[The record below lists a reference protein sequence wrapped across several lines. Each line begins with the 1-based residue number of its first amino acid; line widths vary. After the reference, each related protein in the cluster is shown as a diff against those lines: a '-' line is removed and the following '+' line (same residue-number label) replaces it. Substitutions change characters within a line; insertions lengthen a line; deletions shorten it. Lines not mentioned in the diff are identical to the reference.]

1 MMHRSSILATLL
13 RGPLAMAGMRHLA
26 LAAMLLGLASNA
38 AAQPTGFTLSVNPAT
53 VTESADATTI
63 TITATLVG
71 GTFAEDRGVL
81 FSSTATGSTAT
92 EVTDYTRVTTTTLT
106 ILAGQPSGTET
117 FAFTAVADTVA
128 EPAGETVVIG
138 AGVLLGSGFPD
149 TSIPTTTATIT
160 INDPPDTSVPTFS
173 GATISPQRYVTGK
186 MITPLTLPAATG
198 GDGPI
203 VYSILS
209 TNGTTITDLST
220 VIPGL
225 TLDTVAR
232 TITGAPTTLA
242 TQRGYSWAAH
252 DSDTNMASGD
262 RATLGFNITVH
273 ANLVPAFFS
282 GARIADQSYIMG
294 SPITTLTLPLATGG
308 NAPLTYTLTPAI
320 PGVTLNPTSRVLT
333 GTPTAAATSA
343 TYTYTANDADDD
355 TVTLTFNAV
364 VAADSAPDFPAGA
377 SIADQT
383 FTIGDTV
390 ALTLPGITGGTGNIS
405 IAYTLT
411 PALPAGLTFNP
422 ANSVRTITGSPTAA
436 AATAEYTLTV
446 TDGDGNTA
454 VGDTDMLTF
463 SITVMSPDTAP
474 AFAAGASIPAQTFIQ
489 RARITPLTLPL
500 ATGGNG
506 AITYALNPLPGG
518 LTFDPTSRVLSGRP
532 TTLTAATDLT
542 YTAGDSDGSAAGT
555 DQVTLMFSITVE
567 VNIAPAFPEG
577 VFIPNRL
584 YLTGEVVARSL
595 PLVTPGTGNIRIVYS
610 LEPALPAG
618 LTFDTSPP
626 AIRGTLTT
634 ASFLTTTYTY
644 TVRDTDVITS
654 AIDSDSLEFT
664 ITVEADTA
672 PVFAAGEMIRT
683 QTYTQGTAITPLTL
697 PQANGGN
704 SYLTYTLTPAI
715 SGLTLHPTTRVLSG
729 TPTAAVSATP
739 LQINYVVRDQDNNTA
754 IGDSDS
760 LAFAI
765 ILIELDTPPTFAQGV
780 ANQVYLTGEVVNLS
794 LPVVTGGTGNMAITY
809 TLTPA
814 LPAGLTFNPDLRPR
828 AIRGTLTTAAFPTTI
843 YTYTATDTD
852 SNTAPSDSDSLVFS
866 ITVEAAEDAPAFAA
880 GTMIPTQT
888 YTQYTRITPLTFP
901 QATGGNG
908 PLTYTLTSMGSML
921 PRGLTFNA
929 AARPPTLTGVPTSF
943 GVHDLVYT
951 VTDADSNTATGDTA
965 TLAFRITLV
974 EVDTAPTFAD
984 DVSIADQTYL
994 TGEVVELTLPLVTGG
1009 TGNTALIYSLVPA
1022 LPAGLTFDDNLRP
1035 RAIRGTLTT
1044 AVFPTTTYTY
1054 TAADTDANTAAS
1066 DSNSLTFTITVEADT
1081 APVFA
1086 AGEMIRTQT
1095 YTQGTAITPLT
1106 LPQANGGNSYLTYTL
1121 TPAISGLTLH
1131 PITRVLSGTPTA
1143 AVSATPL
1150 QINYMVR
1157 DEDSNTATGD
1167 SDSLAFAIILIELD
1181 TAPAFADGAADKF
1194 YFTGEVVAQT
1204 LPINI
1209 PGNGNTRIDYSLEPA
1224 LPAGLTFNANNR
1236 PPTLRGTLTTGFP
1249 TTTYTYTSTDRDT
1262 NTEASDS
1269 DSLEFTITVEVDTA
1283 PAFADG
1289 TMIPPQTYPQHMMI
1303 TPLTF
1308 PQANG
1313 GNGPLTYT
1321 LTSTGRLPGGLT
1333 FNDAARPPTLT
1344 GVPIDLGEY
1353 DLIYTVTDADSN
1365 TATGDTATLAF
1376 SITLTEVDT
1385 APAFAADVADQIY
1398 LTGEEVVLTLP
1409 VVSPGTGNIGIV
1421 YTLDPPALPAG
1432 LSFYSERRPRV
1443 IAGTATTVFPTR
1455 TYTYTAADRDTNTAT
1470 SDSNLLEFTITV
1482 ESDTAPAFADG
1493 EMIPNQTYTPGMAM
1507 TPLTLP
1513 QATGGNG
1520 PLTYTLTGTTSMLD
1534 AGLTF
1539 DPATRVLSGVP
1550 TAFGR
1555 NDFIYRVTDADNNT
1569 ATGDTATL
1577 AFAIIRVK
1585 PDITPDFAEG
1595 VAIADR
1601 VYVTSEVVAQTLPL
1615 VTGGTG
1621 NGTIVYSLVPAL
1633 PAGLTFNA
1641 DNRPPTLR
1649 GTLTTGVFPITT
1661 YTYTAA
1667 DTDANTEASD
1677 SDSLE
1682 FTITVEVNS
1691 IPTFGGAAVGL
1702 QVYKPGTAI
1711 TPLTLPRALGGNGP
1725 LTYTLTRPGSMLPT
1739 GLTFNP
1745 VTRILSGTPTGRLS
1759 TTDDAFR
1766 FFNYA
1771 VTDADGKDLGDSHII
1786 SFAIILEEVDT
1797 APAFADGV
1805 ADQLYLIGDAVDL
1818 TLPLVTGGTGNSDI
1832 IYTLT
1837 SPAGILP
1844 PGLTFFASHRPQG
1857 IAGTT
1862 TAAFPTRSYTY
1873 TATDTDDN
1881 TEPSDSD
1888 SLMFTITV
1896 AADDTAPAFA
1906 TGAMISD
1913 QTYTQHTMITP
1924 LTFPQATGGNG
1935 PLTYTLTSPGS
1946 GPRSRVPQGLTFNDA
1961 ARPPTLTG
1969 VSFDHGEYDII
1980 YTVTDAD
1987 SNTATGDTATL
1998 TFKIILTEVD
2008 TAPTFAEDV
2017 ADQIYL
2023 TGEVVVLTLP
2033 LVSSGT
2039 GNIGIDYSLAPP
2051 ALPAGLTFYPGRRPR
2066 VIAGTLTTAVFPTRT
2081 YTYTAEDRDTNV
2093 AASDSNLL
2101 EFTITVEADTAP
2113 AFTAGAMIPE
2123 QTYTPGTAMTPLTL
2137 PQATGG
2143 NGPLTYTLTSPGSM
2157 LPRGLTFNDAASPPT
2172 LTGVPTD
2179 LGEYDFIYRVTDAD
2193 SNTATDDTATLT
2205 FRITLIEVDTAPTFA
2220 ADVSIADQLYLTG
2233 EVVAL
2238 TLPVVTDGTG
2248 NTDIFYLLEPA
2259 LPAGLTFYHGLRPRF
2274 IGGTPTAA
2282 FPTTTYTYTATDE
2295 DGNTAPSDSDS
2306 RAFTITVEADTAPAF
2321 TAGAM
2326 IPEQTYTQ
2334 HTMITPLTFPQT
2346 TGGNGPL
2353 TYTLTSPD
2361 GMLPRGLT
2369 FNDAASPPTLTG
2381 VPTDFGVYD
2390 FTYTVTDADSNMATE
2405 DTATLTFRITLT
2417 EVDTAPT
2424 FAAGVSIA
2432 DKFYLTDEEVA
2443 LTLPLTTHGTGNV
2456 AVVYSLTPGP
2466 ARRPD
2471 LQRHQPP
2478 ADHRQDDQHRRLP
2491 DHDLHLHGQRHRH
2504 QHRVER
2510 HQLADL
2516 QHHGG
2521 DGHRPGLH
2529 LRRYVTYRRPD
2540 LHARH
2545 DNYAAVPA
2553 ASHRRQ
2559 RPPHLHPDPG
2569 PARRPDL

>member
-1 MMHRSSILATLL
+1 MMHRSSILAILL

-38 AAQPTGFTLSVNPAT
+38 NAQGDDENIAPAFAA
-53 VTESADATTI
+53 
-63 TITATLVG
+63 
-71 GTFAEDRGVL
+71 
-81 FSSTATGSTAT
+81 
-92 EVTDYTRVTTTTLT
+92 
-106 ILAGQPSGTET
+106 
-117 FAFTAVADTVA
+117 
-128 EPAGETVVIG
+128 
-138 AGVLLGSGFPD
+138 
-149 TSIPTTTATIT
+149 
-160 INDPPDTSVPTFS
+160 

-203 VYSILS
+203 VYSMLAP
-209 TNGTTITDLST
+209 NGAAITDLSL
-220 VIPGL
+220 IIAGL
-225 TLDTVAR
+225 TLDTTAR
-232 TITGAPTTLA
+232 TITGTPSTSSSA
-242 TQRGYSWAAH
+242 RNFSWAAH
-252 DSDTNMASGD
+252 DSDANMASGD
-262 RATLGFNITVH
+262 RATLGFNITVQENLVPAFADGASIADQNH
-273 ANLVPAFFS
+273 LQNSPITALTLPTATGGNGAITYTLTPAIPGLTLNPTSRVLSGTPTAAATTAAHTYTASDADDDTVTLTFNVVVAADLVPTLGTATIADQSFVIGDTVALTLPLVTAGSGNISIAYTLTPALPAGLTYDGAARPPTITGSPTAAAATMEYTYMTTDGDGNTAVGDTDSLMFTITVEANIDPTGVTLSLDPAEVTESADPTTITVTATLVGGTFAVERVVGFSTAGSGSGSTATQNDYTSVGFTPLTIPANMASASTTFSFTAAVDTVADSGETVVIEGILLLPNSQTADTSIPVTSATLTINDPQPLVDTSVPTFSGATISPQRYVTGKMITPVTLPAATGGDGPIVYSMLTANGATITDLSTVIAGLTLDTAARTITGMPTVVLSPRNYSWVAHDSDTNTNSADRDSILFTIGTQANLVPAFFS
-282 GARIADQSYIMG
+282 GARIDDQSYIMG

-308 NAPLTYTLTPAI
+308 DGTLTYTLTPAI
-320 PGVTLNPTSRVLT
+320 PGVTLNPSSRVLT
-333 GTPTAAATSA
+333 GTPTTAATSA

-355 TVTLTFNAV
+355 TVRLTFNAV
-364 VAADSAPDFPAGA
+364 VAADSAPTFPAGA

-390 ALTLPGITGGTGNIS
+390 ALTLPEVTGGTGNIS

-489 RARITPLTLPL
+489 RARITPMTLPL

-506 AITYALNPLPGG
+506 AITYALNPLPDG

-532 TTLTAATDLT
+532 TILTAATDLT

-567 VNIAPAFPEG
+567 VDIAPAFPEG
-577 VFIPNRL
+577 QSIPNRL

-610 LEPALPAG
+610 LVPALPAG

-654 AIDSDSLEFT
+654 AIDSDSLTFT

-672 PVFAAGEMIRT
+672 PAFAEGEMIRT

-929 AARPPTLTGVPTSF
+929 AARPPTLTGVPTAF
-943 GVHDLVYT
+943 GEYDFMYT

-965 TLAFRITLV
+965 TLAFRITLM
-974 EVDTAPTFAD
+974 EVDTAPAFAD

-994 TGEVVELTLPLVTGG
+994 TGEVVELTLPVVIGG
-1009 TGNTALIYSLVPA
+1009 TGNIGIDYSLVPA

-1054 TAADTDANTAAS
+1054 TAADRDTNTAAS

-1081 APVFA
+1081 APAFA
-1086 AGEMIRTQT
+1086 EGEMIRTQT

-1181 TAPAFADGAADKF
+1181 TAPAFADGAADKV
-1194 YFTGEVVAQT
+1194 YLTGEVVAQT

-1209 PGNGNTRIDYSLEPA
+1209 PGNGNTRIVYSLDPP
-1224 LPAGLTFNANNR
+1224 LPAGLTFNADNR
-1236 PPTLRGTLTTGFP
+1236 PPTLRGTLTTVFP
-1249 TTTYTYTSTDRDT
+1249 TTIYTYTARDT
-1262 NTEASDS
+1262 DANTAPSDS
-1269 DSLEFTITVEVDTA
+1269 HSLMFTITVETTDA
-1283 PAFADG
+1283 PAFTAG
-1289 TMIPPQTYPQHMMI
+1289 AMIPPQTYTQHTMI

-1321 LTSTGRLPGGLT
+1321 LTSPGRLPGGLT
-1333 FNDAARPPTLT
+1333 FNAAARPPTLT
-1344 GVPIDLGEY
+1344 GVPTSFGEY

-1365 TATGDTATLAF
+1365 TAPEDTATLAF
-1376 SITLTEVDT
+1376 SITLTEADS
-1385 APAFAADVADQIY
+1385 APTFAADVADQIY
-1398 LTGEEVVLTLP
+1398 LTGGEVVLTLP
-1409 VVSPGTGNIGIV
+1409 VVTGGTGNIGIDYSLV
-1421 YTLDPPALPAG
+1421 PALPAG

-1443 IAGTATTVFPTR
+1443 IAGTATTVFPTT

-1555 NDFIYRVTDADNNT
+1555 NDFIYRVTDADSNT

-1585 PDITPDFAEG
+1585 PDIAPDFAEG

-1649 GTLTTGVFPITT
+1649 GTLTTAVPTRT

-1677 SDSLE
+1677 SNSLE

-1691 IPTFGGAAVGL
+1691 VPTFGGAGVTT
-1702 QVYKPGTAI
+1702 QTYTPGTAI

-1771 VTDADGKDLGDSHII
+1771 VTDADGKGPGDSHII

-1818 TLPLVTGGTGNSDI
+1818 TLPVVTGGTGNSDI

-1837 SPAGILP
+1837 AMNGILP
-1844 PGLTFFASHRPQG
+1844 PGLTFFASRRPQG
-1857 IAGTT
+1857 IAGTP
-1862 TAAFPTRSYTY
+1862 TAAFPTRPYTY

-1881 TEPSDSD
+1881 TAPSDSD

-1946 GPRSRVPQGLTFNDA
+1946 GPGSRVPQGLTFNDA

-1987 SNTATGDTATL
+1987 SNTATGDIATL

-2008 TAPTFAEDV
+2008 TAPTFAEDI

-2039 GNIGIDYSLAPP
+2039 GNIGIDYSLAP

-2066 VIAGTLTTAVFPTRT
+2066 VIAGTLTTAVFPTT
-2081 YTYTAEDRDTNV
+2081 IYTYTAEDMRH
-2093 AASDSNLL
+2093 
-2101 EFTITVEADTAP
+2101 
-2113 AFTAGAMIPE
+2113 
-2123 QTYTPGTAMTPLTL
+2123 QR
-2137 PQATGG
+2137 
-2143 NGPLTYTLTSPGSM
+2143 
-2157 LPRGLTFNDAASPPT
+2157 RGKRL
-2172 LTGVPTD
+2172 
-2179 LGEYDFIYRVTDAD
+2179 
-2193 SNTATDDTATLT
+2193 
-2205 FRITLIEVDTAPTFA
+2205 
-2220 ADVSIADQLYLTG
+2220 QL
-2233 EVVAL
+2233 
-2238 TLPVVTDGTG
+2238 
-2248 NTDIFYLLEPA
+2248 
-2259 LPAGLTFYHGLRPRF
+2259 
-2274 IGGTPTAA
+2274 
-2282 FPTTTYTYTATDE
+2282 
-2295 DGNTAPSDSDS
+2295 
-2306 RAFTITVEADTAPAF
+2306 
-2321 TAGAM
+2321 
-2326 IPEQTYTQ
+2326 
-2334 HTMITPLTFPQT
+2334 
-2346 TGGNGPL
+2346 
-2353 TYTLTSPD
+2353 
-2361 GMLPRGLT
+2361 
-2369 FNDAASPPTLTG
+2369 
-2381 VPTDFGVYD
+2381 
-2390 FTYTVTDADSNMATE
+2390 
-2405 DTATLTFRITLT
+2405 
-2417 EVDTAPT
+2417 
-2424 FAAGVSIA
+2424 AGV
-2432 DKFYLTDEEVA
+2432 
-2443 LTLPLTTHGTGNV
+2443 H
-2456 AVVYSLTPGP
+2456 
-2466 ARRPD
+2466 
-2471 LQRHQPP
+2471 
-2478 ADHRQDDQHRRLP
+2478 
-2491 DHDLHLHGQRHRH
+2491 
-2504 QHRVER
+2504 
-2510 HQLADL
+2510 
-2516 QHHGG
+2516 HHGG
-2521 DGHRPGLH
+2521 GGHRPGLH
-2529 LRRYVTYRRPD
+2529 RRRDDTRAD

-2545 DNYAAVPA
+2545 GNDAADPA

-2559 RPPHLHPDPG
+2559 RPPHLHPDQSGQHAAP
-2569 PARRPDL
+2569 RPDLQRRRQPANPYRRTDRPRRV